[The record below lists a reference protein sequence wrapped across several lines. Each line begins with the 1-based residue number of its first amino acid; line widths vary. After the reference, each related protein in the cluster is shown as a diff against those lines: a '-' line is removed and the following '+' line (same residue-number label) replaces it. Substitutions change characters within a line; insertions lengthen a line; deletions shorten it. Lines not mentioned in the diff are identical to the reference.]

1 MHVLYTHTPC
11 KASTLYTYH
20 ILLLYIHIHIYKG
33 YKLAA
38 ILGSKCYYHL
48 QEYNDSLRLALI
60 ADELFNVNIKNE
72 YIDTILTCC
81 IDTYKNLRLQKST
94 EGTLQKSTDEPIL
107 DSGTSG
113 AAVTSPQID
122 IRIENIIESMFK
134 RCYNDLCYEQ
144 AIGIAIDTLRIDKI
158 YEICTL
164 AISNNYTSILN
175 YTFEICQ
182 YTRSIISREF
192 RLNVIK
198 ILVDLYYTLPIPDY
212 TNICYALQYLNKPE
226 EVAKVLQTLVSTTD
240 IANDATNDAEKGHNY
255 DPSVYENNILQAY
268 QICFDL
274 KEAENQGF
282 ILKIVEAFTPI
293 PTTTTTA
300 TNTNNPPQ
308 INRSNVPMAA
318 TEEEDNTTVDPE
330 TVPLLQQADTT
341 ATATATGNNMNT
353 NAYSTI
359 LTATY
364 TFTYT
369 MLTYVTAPITLT
381 YTLLL
386 ILIYILILFI
396 HLIHHRSHNH
406 YSSSRQQ

>member
-1 MHVLYTHTPC
+1 
-11 KASTLYTYH
+11 
-20 ILLLYIHIHIYKG
+20 
-33 YKLAA
+33 
-38 ILGSKCYYHL
+38 
-48 QEYNDSLRLALI
+48 
-60 ADELFNVNIKNE
+60 
-72 YIDTILTCC
+72 
-81 IDTYKNLRLQKST
+81 
-94 EGTLQKSTDEPIL
+94 
-107 DSGTSG
+107 
-113 AAVTSPQID
+113 
-122 IRIENIIESMFK
+122 MFK

-240 IANDATNDAEKGHNY
+240 ITNDATNDAEKGHNY

-318 TEEEDNTTVDPE
+318 TEEEDSTTVDPE

-341 ATATATGNNMNT
+341 ATAAATAGNSMNS
-353 NAYSTI
+353 NACHPITMSTI
-359 LTATY
+359 LSY
-364 TFTYT
+364 TTI
-369 MLTYVTAPITLT
+369 LTSYPYI
-381 YTLLL
+381 LLFLPSL
-386 ILIYILILFI
+386 ILLYLYTTIYLTIYSTTGPSTTTAAPSSDNNSEYTKHILKIKRILLEGLDIDLTLSFLFKQCHADI
-396 HLIHHRSHNH
+396 HVLKTLKSVTEMGRSSILHNAIVVTH
-406 YSSSRQQ
+406 GYMYSG